1 MLHHKIDEILSQ
13 VEHPELIQNLQSI
26 RSGSFSL
33 RSLLHIKNA
42 PPDVCA
48 PELTSS
54 QERSPRIMRSGAQF
68 ISRAL
73 RQVSALRISL
83 HPKSPPPDFCA
94 PELTS
99 SQERSARCLRSGA
112 DFISRALRHM
122 FALRSQLT
130 SRALRQI
137 FALRVDQNVLRSQIL
152 RSGSVATVA
161 SLPLFFHYWTPLI
174 EASFC
179 RRNTCDTALEPKRS
193 ILSSYQNHKVRA
205 HTRHRWHT

>member
-1 MLHHKIDEILSQ
+1 MSASIAFAPKQVKFQRSSDALNLLLANSSQ
-13 VEHPELIQNLQSI
+13 E
-26 RSGSFSL
+26 RSGSFSP

-73 RQVSALRISL
+73 RQVSTLRISL

-152 RSGSVATVA
+152 RSGFVATVV
-161 SLPLFFHYWTPLI
+161 SLPLFFRYWFFPSWRKNRTSI
-174 EASFC
+174 FEK
-179 RRNTCDTALEPKRS
+179 RPKMVDFWGPRPRKFF
-193 ILSSYQNHKVRA
+193 LTNFR
-205 HTRHRWHT
+205 